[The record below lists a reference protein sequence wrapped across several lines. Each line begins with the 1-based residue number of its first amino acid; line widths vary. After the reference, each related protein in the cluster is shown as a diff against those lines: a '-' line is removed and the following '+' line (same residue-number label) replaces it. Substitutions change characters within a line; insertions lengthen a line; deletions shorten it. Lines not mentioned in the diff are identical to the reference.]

1 MNTRRIMY
9 PYNEFHGER
18 LNGQAVDEVLRSYF
32 SKNTGIFF
40 DVGAF
45 EPIRISN
52 SYHFEKNGWE
62 CYCFEANT
70 DLIPELQSKRKH
82 VYNYAIANEDK
93 ESVTFHVVQTS
104 NWTAGFSAIQISEEY
119 KKIFPCEFESVKLL
133 TVPQRTLNSIIEQEI
148 PEITEIDILSVD
160 IEGGEYNCLMGVDLN
175 KYKPKVIVLEN
186 VTDDKMIR
194 TYLES
199 HQYTLDRHIAYNQY
213 YVHAEYRKKQLS

>member
-1 MNTRRIMY
+1 MNTRRIMFY
-9 PYNEFHGER
+9 YNEFHGER
-18 LNGQAVDEVLRSYF
+18 LDGKTVDEVLRSYF

-52 SYHFEKNGWE
+52 SYHFEKNGWD

-104 NWTAGFSAIQISEEY
+104 NWTAGFSAINISEDY
-119 KKIFPCEFESVKLL
+119 KKIFPCEFQSVKLL
-133 TVPQRTLNSIIEQEI
+133 TVPQRSLNSIIEQEI
-148 PEITEIDILSVD
+148 PEVKEIDILSID
-160 IEGGEYNCLMGVDLN
+160 IEGGEYNCLQGLDLV
-175 KYKPKVIVLEN
+175 KYKPKVIVIEN
-186 VTDDKMIR
+186 VMNDTSIR
-194 TYLES
+194 SYLEL
-199 HQYTLDRHIAYNQY
+199 HKYTLDRQIGYNQY
-213 YVHAEYRKKQLS
+213 YIHEDYKRE

>member
-18 LNGQAVDEVLRSYF
+18 LDGKTVDEVLRSYF

-45 EPIRISN
+45 EPVRISN
-52 SYHFEKNGWE
+52 SYHFEKNGWD

-93 ESVTFHVVQTS
+93 ESVTFHIVQTS
-104 NWTAGFSAIQISEEY
+104 NWTAGFSAITINEDY
-119 KKIFPCEFESVKLL
+119 KKIFPCEFQSVKLI
-133 TVPQRTLNSIIEQEI
+133 TVPQRTLNSIIEHEI
-148 PEITEIDILSVD
+148 PEVTEIDILSID
-160 IEGGEYNCLMGVDLN
+160 IEGGEYNCLQGLDLV
-175 KYKPKVIVLEN
+175 KYKPKVLVIEN
-186 VTDDKMIR
+186 VTNDVSIR
-194 TYLES
+194 TYLE
-199 HQYTLDRHIAYNQY
+199 QNKYRLDQQIAYNQY
-213 YVHAEYRKKQLS
+213 YTHETYKKE

>member
-18 LNGQAVDEVLRSYF
+18 LDGKTVDEVLRSYF

-45 EPIRISN
+45 EPVRISN
-52 SYHFEKNGWE
+52 SYHFEKNGLD

-93 ESVTFHVVQTS
+93 ESVTFHIVQTS
-104 NWTAGFSAIQISEEY
+104 NWTAGFSAITINEDY
-119 KKIFPCEFESVKLL
+119 KKIFPCEFQSVTLI
-133 TVPQRTLNSIIEQEI
+133 TVPQRTLNSIIEHEI
-148 PEITEIDILSVD
+148 PEVKEIDILSID
-160 IEGGEYNCLMGVDLN
+160 IEGGEYNCLHGLDLI
-175 KYKPKVIVLEN
+175 KYTPKVIVIEN
-186 VTDDKMIR
+186 VTNDASIR
-194 TYLES
+194 TYLEQ
-199 HQYTLDRHIAYNQY
+199 HTYRLDQQIAYNQY
-213 YVHAEYRKKQLS
+213 YTHETYKKE

>member
-1 MNTRRIMY
+1 MNTRRIMFS
-9 PYNEFHGER
+9 YNEFHGER
-18 LNGQAVDEVLRSYF
+18 LDGKTVDEVLRSYF

-52 SYHFEKNGWE
+52 SYHFEKNGWD

-104 NWTAGFSAIQISEEY
+104 NWTAGFSAINISEDY
-119 KKIFPCEFESVKLL
+119 KKIFPCEFQSVKLL
-133 TVPQRTLNSIIEQEI
+133 TVPQRSLNSIIEQEI
-148 PEITEIDILSVD
+148 PEVKEIDILSID
-160 IEGGEYNCLMGVDLN
+160 IEGGEYNCLQGLDLV
-175 KYKPKVIVLEN
+175 KYKPKVIVIEN
-186 VTDDKMIR
+186 VMNDTSIR
-194 TYLES
+194 SYLEL
-199 HQYTLDRHIAYNQY
+199 HKYTLDRQIGYNQY
-213 YVHAEYRKKQLS
+213 YTHEGYKRE